1 LWWAQAIGEDT
12 SSLYL
17 RGDGRNIGDHKK
29 RVIGDLLE
37 QEKSKISHNMSG
49 LRR

>member
-1 LWWAQAIGEDT
+1 LGEDT

-29 RVIGDLLE
+29 KRSYWGFARARKKVKFPTICQVYGDE
-37 QEKSKISHNMSG
+37 E
-49 LRR
+49 